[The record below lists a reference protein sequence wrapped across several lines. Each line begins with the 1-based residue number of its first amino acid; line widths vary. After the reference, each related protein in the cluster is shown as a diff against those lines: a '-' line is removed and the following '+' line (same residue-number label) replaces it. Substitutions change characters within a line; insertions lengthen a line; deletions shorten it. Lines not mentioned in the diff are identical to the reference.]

1 MALTV
6 ALIAFGI
13 SPAEAAST
21 PAKPQGLKVS
31 TGYSTAKITWSK
43 AKYATKYRVCL
54 RTNSTTKKCVRLSPK
69 STKRSVTFKKL
80 KPTGGPD
87 YFAVIT
93 AYNGNKSRSSSK
105 KAFDLRSGS
114 VNNLKPA
121 AWTNSSL
128 TIAWSAARNAD
139 GYLLQAATSADF
151 TSGLKNVNTSKTSLR
166 LTGLSSG
173 RVYYFRVRSHNGKRL
188 GAYTARSQ
196 RRLASNAINI
206 NVVTY
211 NLCGQDHCR
220 DSADDV
226 KKADG
231 SFAINEWKTRK
242 PNAAKLA
249 LLSKPDVIATQESGN
264 DTDFGSA
271 LSGYALA
278 KRKSAKSLFYN
289 KTRYNLLHSGWVMLR
304 DVPNSTVNRYAVWA
318 ELEDKATKTRL
329 FAFGPHLT
337 SGKGKENDVLREKE
351 TRVLIAAVDKYNPYG
366 FPTVF
371 AGDFNSNPDN
381 ANQSKYRGGYDAPTK
396 VFAEHTIDDTK
407 ALAADKDETH
417 ANFNSYNGGA
427 PVGERRSGQH
437 LDRIFA
443 DNGRFAPQIAVSEW
457 EVVVDL
463 MTTDGETYVTP
474 FASDHNPVRAKLT
487 IPGFPASP

>member
-69 STKRSVTFKKL
+69 SAKRSVTFKKL

-87 YFAVIT
+87 YFAVVT

-105 KAFDLRSGS
+105 KAFDLPSGP

-166 LTGLSSG
+166 LAGLSSG

-211 NLCGQDHCR
+211 NLCGQDKCVK
-220 DSADDV
+220 SLNDD
-226 KKADG
+226 G
-231 SFAINEWKTRK
+231 REFAVWKTRK
-242 PNAAKLA
+242 SYAAKLA
-249 LLSKPDVIATQESGN
+249 LRSKPDFIATQESSGGK
-264 DTDFGSA
+264 TEDFGPS
-271 LSGYALA
+271 LGSGYALA
-278 KRKSAKSLFYN
+278 ARKSAKSLFYN
-289 KTRYNLLHSGWVMLR
+289 KSRYTMMSSGWVALR
-304 DVPNSTVNRYAVWA
+304 VVDKDFDKYAVWGEFLDNRTHIRFFVFDA
-318 ELEDKATKTRL
+318 
-329 FAFGPHLT
+329 HLT
-337 SGKGKENDVLREKE
+337 SGKGEANDRLREQEMGKLLA
-351 TRVLIAAVDKYNPYG
+351 TNAKYNPYG

-381 ANQSKYRGGYDAPTK
+381 ANQSKYPGGYDAPLK
-396 VFAEHTIDDTK
+396 VFTAAGIPDTK
-407 ALAADKDETH
+407 SVAARTIHQE
-417 ANFNSYNGGA
+417 FNSFNGA
-427 PVGERRSGQH
+427 EPVGKRRSGQH
-437 LDRIFA
+437 LDSIFVTG
-443 DNGRFAPQIAVSEW
+443 GRVASTMAVSEW